1 MSAAST
7 KLIALGTGAF
17 VLAGLAVLWSVKR
30 HDRKFVVAAALAEA
44 ALREQAAAAGLGTA
58 RGIRIPLYEG
68 DSRQA
73 TSVMFGRTAE
83 PLDDGKY
90 IVTDLRVENYTHG
103 MGASVTNYII
113 EAPKCLIDSAR
124 KTASSDGR
132 IVVSRPDGSF
142 MTTGIGFYFRQLE
155 SELSISN
162 NVITHLSR
170 DSLTTAPPQRP

>member
-1 MSAAST
+1 MSSAAT
-7 KLIALGTGAF
+7 KFIVLGAGAL
-17 VLAGLAVLWSVKR
+17 VLAGVARAWVVKR
-30 HDRKFVVAAALAEA
+30 HDRKFAVAAALAEA
-44 ALREQAAAAGLGTA
+44 ALQNQAAAAGLGTA

-90 IVTDLRVENYTHG
+90 FVTDLRVENYTHG
-103 MGASVTNYII
+103 AGSTVTNYVI

-124 KTASSDGR
+124 KIASSEGR

-142 MTTGIGFYFRQLE
+142 MTTGIGFQFRQLD
-155 SELSISN
+155 SELNISN
-162 NVITHLSR
+162 RVVTLLSR
-170 DSLTTAPPQRP
+170 ESLTNSAPK